1 MGQDPLKTRTPVRN
15 FRSDLTVQCDVAE
28 GILALKAAMDRRSNR
43 EDEKL
48 AERRARVAA
57 ENAETRRATLTA
69 AEAGCGSA
77 MTKEWVSLCL
87 SRAIAGKNATV
98 LSELGCPMA
107 PMALDH
113 HRAWYQEPHAGGLG
127 WSFPAALGMQL
138 ADRNRLIVAT
148 MGDGSYMFANPV
160 ACHQIAEAL
169 ELPIVLLIVNNCEW
183 GAVRQ
188 SVLGVYPNGYAAKTN
203 SMPLTQL
210 SPVPDFVKVAE
221 ASRAWAR
228 RVEDGEDLPKALE
241 DALSHAQTN
250 RTLALLDVRVRP

>member
-1 MGQDPLKTRTPVRN
+1 M
-15 FRSDLTVQCDVAE
+15 
-28 GILALKAAMDRRSNR
+28 RR
-43 EDEKL
+43 D
-48 AERRARVAA
+48 AIAA
-57 ENAETRRATLTA
+57 ENAQARGRTIAS
-69 AEAGCGSA
+69 AEAGRGGI

-87 SRAIAGKNATV
+87 SRALDGQDATV

-107 PMALDH
+107 PMSLGH

-138 ADRNRLIVAT
+138 ADRDRLVVAT

-169 ELPIVLLIVNNCEW
+169 ELPILVLIVNNAEW

-188 SVLGVYPNGYAAKTN
+188 SVLGIYPDGYAARAN
-203 SMPLTQL
+203 AMPLTQL
-210 SPVPDFVKVAE
+210 SPVPDFTKVAE

-228 RVEDGEDLPKALE
+228 RVEDGAALPGALAE
-241 DALSHAQTN
+241 ALDHIRTK
-250 RTLALLDVRVRP
+250 RTLALLDIRVRP

>member
-1 MGQDPLKTRTPVRN
+1 MGQDPLAARIPVRN
-15 FRSDLTVQCDVAE
+15 FRSDLSIACDLAD
-28 GILALKAAMDRRSNR
+28 GIPALKAAMDRLGPAAGRDR
-43 EDEKL
+43 
-48 AERRARVAA
+48 RRAAVAA
-57 ENAETRRATLTA
+57 ENAAARSRALA
-69 AEAGCGSA
+69 EAEAGRDGV

-87 SRAIAGKNATV
+87 SRALAGRGATV

-107 PMALDH
+107 PMDLDH

-138 ADRNRLIVAT
+138 AERDRLVVAT
-148 MGDGSYMFANPV
+148 MGDGSYLFANPV

-169 ELPIVLLIVNNCEW
+169 ALPVLVVIVNNGEW

-188 SVLGVYPNGYAAKTN
+188 SVLGVFPDGYAARAN
-203 SMPLTQL
+203 AMPLTQL
-210 SPVPDFVKVAE
+210 APVPDFALVAR

-228 RVEDGEDLPKALE
+228 RVEAGAELPDAIEAALTHVRE
-241 DALSHAQTN
+241 A